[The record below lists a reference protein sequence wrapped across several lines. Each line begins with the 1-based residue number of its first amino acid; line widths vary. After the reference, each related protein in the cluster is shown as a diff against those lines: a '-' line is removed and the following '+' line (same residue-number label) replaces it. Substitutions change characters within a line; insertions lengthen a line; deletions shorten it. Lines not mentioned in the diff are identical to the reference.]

1 MRHRIDFMRT
11 TVHQCVPIKNICIRV
26 SSKLV
31 TVPNVGK
38 QNMTEAEAR
47 AALIAARDTARKTGQ
62 PQTLEGNG
70 AAVTAEPFVNRYGAT
85 VRVIYRVGSSQH
97 SLVAALAALT
107 DPANA

>member
-1 MRHRIDFMRT
+1 M
-11 TVHQCVPIKNICIRV
+11 
-26 SSKLV
+26 
-31 TVPNVGK
+31 PNVGK

-85 VRVIYRVGSSQH
+85 VRVIYRVGMRISEERDRWFRH
-97 SLVAALAALT
+97 R
-107 DPANA
+107 DR